1 MALVLACKCHL
12 FRRYVVEEEKKEN
25 IDAVEPVCQKES
37 TSSSKDFLQKV
48 AGIFEENLRGTPMK
62 ERQKKDEAAANELLE
77 PVYEALE
84 CAGLSTPV
92 RRRPS
97 NVNADSSGRFQCSTP
112 RPSNVLGFSDGNRLG
127 DMSTVSS
134 IHSQDFAG
142 TLPQKT
148 LFKSTVVESLG
159 DQLEVQGS
167 DNSCSF
173 LTCPEE
179 TEVVGSITSALAS
192 SKLSVSQE
200 LLHMD
205 KTAKVSLVEHQKPSL
220 LAIVQED
227 QVLLEQLQMNIGDG
241 TSEKSALASISNLS
255 SSIHSLSSSR
265 VTYVL
270 ERSKNWGKEKE
281 EVVELAGSYP
291 EPLSTALTSIA
302 VITRDWRALSALEEE
317 MAKPFN
323 NISDQAAQTVNLLT
337 REKACKASFNYLLL
351 DPNIT
356 RNLPLRVFSVSDQSL
371 WRSFVK
377 AVFYVG
383 KGSRSRPFQ
392 HLYEAVKEKKSKKI
406 SAKILRI
413 RSIWEAGGGVVVVQ
427 VFHNTLAVEAFTR
440 EAAIIDA
447 IGCAN
452 LTNLKGGDYYGRT
465 AGWLE
470 EKKLRLGTFLL
481 FKAFKIFLQEGERQI
496 RPVDL
501 RPS

>member
-1 MALVLACKCHL
+1 MALIHTCNWH
-12 FRRYVVEEEKKEN
+12 FFHRYVVEEEKKEN
-25 IDAVEPVCQKES
+25 FDPVELDSKKGS
-37 TSSSKDFLQKV
+37 SSSSKDFLQKV

-62 ERQKKDEAAANELLE
+62 ERQKKDETVANELLE

-84 CAGLSTPV
+84 FAGLSTPV
-92 RRRPS
+92 RRKPT
-97 NVNADSSGRFQCSTP
+97 NANADNSGRFQCSTP

-127 DMSTVSS
+127 DMSAVSS
-134 IHSQDFAG
+134 IHSQDFVG
-142 TLPQKT
+142 TPSRKT
-148 LFKSTVVESLG
+148 LFKSTVIESLG
-159 DQLEVQGS
+159 DQLEIQGS

-179 TEVVGSITSALAS
+179 QEVVGSITSALAS

-200 LLHMD
+200 LLHTD

-227 QVLLEQLQMNIGDG
+227 QALLEQLQMNIGDG
-241 TSEKSALASISNLS
+241 TGEKSVLSSISNLS
-255 SSIHSLSSSR
+255 SSTRSLSISR

-281 EVVELAGSYP
+281 EVIELVGSYP
-291 EPLSTALTSIA
+291 ELLSTALTSIA

-323 NISDQAAQTVNLLT
+323 NISDQAAETVNLLT

-356 RNLPLRVFSVSDQSL
+356 RNLPLRVFSVSDQTL

>member
-1 MALVLACKCHL
+1 MHH
-12 FRRYVVEEEKKEN
+12 RYVVEEEEKEN
-25 IDAVEPVCQKES
+25 FQAAELDCRGGS
-37 TSSSKDFLQKV
+37 TTSSKDFLQRV

-62 ERQKKDEAAANELLE
+62 KPQRKDDAANELLE
-77 PVYEALE
+77 PVYAALE
-84 CAGLSTPV
+84 CVGLSTPV
-92 RRRPS
+92 RRRPA
-97 NVNADSSGRFQCSTP
+97 NANADSSGQFRCSTP
-112 RPSNVLGFSDGNRLG
+112 RPNNVKGFSENNRLG
-127 DMSTVSS
+127 DLSTVSS
-134 IHSQDFAG
+134 IHSKDFIG
-142 TLPQKT
+142 TPRKT

-159 DQLEVQGS
+159 DQLEIQGS
-167 DNSCSF
+167 DTSCSF

-179 TEVVGSITSALAS
+179 QEIVGCITSALAS

-200 LLHMD
+200 LLHTD
-205 KTAKVSLVEHQKPSL
+205 KAAMVSLVEHQKPSL

-227 QVLLEQLQMNIGDG
+227 QALLEKLQLNIGDG
-241 TSEKSALASISNLS
+241 TSERSVLSTVSALSTSTN
-255 SSIHSLSSSR
+255 SLSSSR

-270 ERSKNWGKEKE
+270 ERSKNWVKDKD
-281 EVVELAGSYP
+281 EVAVMTGNYP
-291 EPLSTALTSIA
+291 EPLNAALTSIA
-302 VITRDWRALSALEEE
+302 VISKDWRALSALEEE

-323 NISDQAAQTVNLLT
+323 NISNQAAETVNLLT
-337 REKACKASFNYLLL
+337 RERACKASFNYLLL

-356 RNLPLRVFSVSDQSL
+356 RNLPLRVFSVSDQTL
-371 WRSFVK
+371 WRIFVSS
-377 AVFYVG
+377 VFYVG

-392 HLYEAVKEKKSKKI
+392 HLYEAVKESKSKI
-406 SAKILRI
+406 SAKILKI
-413 RSIWEAGGGVVVVQ
+413 RSIWEAGGGVVVLQ
-427 VFHNTLAVEAFTR
+427 CYSNTLAVEAFTR

-452 LTNLKGGDYYGRT
+452 LSNLKGGDYYGRT

>member
-1 MALVLACKCHL
+1 M
-12 FRRYVVEEEKKEN
+12 VEEEAKEN
-25 IDAVEPVCQKES
+25 FEAMEQVCKKSS
-37 TSSSKDFLQKV
+37 TSSSKDFLQRV

-62 ERQKKDEAAANELLE
+62 ERQKKDGCAANDELLE

-92 RRRPS
+92 RRRPT
-97 NVNADSSGRFQCSTP
+97 NANADSNGQFQCSTP
-112 RPSNVLGFSDGNRLG
+112 RPSNVRGFSDCNRLG

-134 IHSQDFAG
+134 IHSQDFVC
-142 TLPQKT
+142 TTPRKT

-159 DQLEVQGS
+159 DQLEVQGGIDS
-167 DNSCSF
+167 SCSF
-173 LTCPEE
+173 LTCPEDQ
-179 TEVVGSITSALAS
+179 EVVGSITSALAS

-200 LLHMD
+200 LLHTD
-205 KTAKVSLVEHQKPSL
+205 KTAMVSLVEHQKPSL

-227 QVLLEQLQMNIGDG
+227 QALLEQLQMNIGDG
-241 TSEKSALASISNLS
+241 TGEKSVLASISYLS
-255 SSIHSLSSSR
+255 SSTQSLSSSR

-281 EVVELAGSYP
+281 EVVELTGSYP
-291 EPLSTALTSIA
+291 EPLSSALTSIA

-323 NISDQAAQTVNLLT
+323 NISDQAAETVNLLT

-356 RNLPLRVFSVSDQSL
+356 RNLPLRVFSVSDQTL

-392 HLYEAVKEKKSKKI
+392 HLYEAVKETKSKKI

-447 IGCAN
+447 IGCIN
-452 LTNLKGGDYYGRT
+452 LTNVKGGDYYGRT
-465 AGWLE
+465 AGWSE

>member
-1 MALVLACKCHL
+1 M
-12 FRRYVVEEEKKEN
+12 VEEEKKEN
-25 IDAVEPVCQKES
+25 FDSPELVCQKMS
-37 TSSSKDFLQKV
+37 TSSSKDFLQRV
-48 AGIFEENLRGTPMK
+48 AGIFEENIRGTPMK
-62 ERQKKDEAAANELLE
+62 EHQKKDEAAANELLE

-92 RRRPS
+92 RRRPANAS
-97 NVNADSSGRFQCSTP
+97 ADSSGRFQCSTP
-112 RPSNVLGFSDGNRLG
+112 RPSNVRGFSDCNRLG

-134 IHSQDFAG
+134 IHPHEIVG
-142 TLPQKT
+142 TPRKT
-148 LFKSTVVESLG
+148 LFKSTIVESLG
-159 DQLEVQGS
+159 DQFEVQGS
-167 DNSCSF
+167 DSSCSF

-179 TEVVGSITSALAS
+179 QEVVGNITLALAS

-200 LLHMD
+200 LLHTD
-205 KTAKVSLVEHQKPSL
+205 KTAMISLVEHQKPSL

-227 QVLLEQLQMNIGDG
+227 QALLEQLQMNIGDG
-241 TSEKSALASISNLS
+241 TREQSVLASISNLS

-281 EVVELAGSYP
+281 EVVELTGSYP
-291 EPLSTALTSIA
+291 EPLSSALTSIA
-302 VITRDWRALSALEEE
+302 GVTKDWRALSALEEE

-323 NISDQAAQTVNLLT
+323 NISDQAAEVVNLLT

-356 RNLPLRVFSVSDQSL
+356 RNLPLRVFSVSDQTL

-392 HLYEAVKEKKSKKI
+392 HLYEAVKEPKSKSKKI
-406 SAKILRI
+406 SAKISRI
-413 RSIWEAGGGVVVVQ
+413 RSIWEAGGGVIVVQ

-447 IGCAN
+447 IGCDN

-465 AGWLE
+465 AVWSE